1 MSSKL
6 HGLVWEGCAHAGLI
20 LSRVAVMAR
29 LADYSNNE
37 GLSWPAVETIQR
49 EIGAKSTTTVSTAIA
64 ELERDGWLVKTE
76 RKAGGRNLSNL
87 YQIDVEKLEAAAEA
101 ARAFYKTAKKGSSRT
116 IPPNVDPSKNDGST
130 VNPSNIDPLTVDG
143 STVDKN
149 VAVNPPMVDPDPSLT
164 TDPSDKR
171 SSCPG
176 ATPPDEDSD
185 DSSEENF
192 TSRHPEAVVFSAKK
206 RQWGSRDDL
215 TCAEFIWGKII
226 VMYERAAEDDGEV
239 VRPKEPNW
247 TAWANEVRLMV
258 AQDGRTHKQICM
270 LFKRANKDKFW
281 CRNILSPS
289 KLREKWDEL
298 SLKLST
304 ASVGSSGDDKS
315 INQLLSGDWNTADG
329 WENVL

>member
-101 ARAFYKTAKKGSSRT
+101 ARAFYKTAKKRSSRT
-116 IPPNVDPSKNDGST
+116 IPPNIDPSKNDGST
-130 VNPSNIDPLTVDG
+130 VNPSNIDPLTVEG

-149 VAVNPPMVDPDPSLT
+149 VEVNPPMVDPDPSLT
-164 TDPSDKR
+164 TDPSDKG

-176 ATPPDEDSD
+176 ATPPDEDSDD

-206 RQWGSRDDL
+206 RQWGGRDDL

-226 VMYERAAEDDGEV
+226 VMYERAAETDGEV

-258 AQDGRTHKQICM
+258 AQDGRTHKQICS

-281 CRNILSPS
+281 CKNILSPS

-298 SLKLST
+298 SLKLS
-304 ASVGSSGDDKS
+304 ASAAPQQSGPV
-315 INQLLSGDWNTADG
+315 SGGHWNSPEA
-329 WENVL
+329 WENTL